1 MTGAA
6 LSATTKNPEEAIW
19 LQQALA
25 GDDEAFGRI
34 VEAFQGPVYNLCYR
48 MLEEP
53 TEAEDAAQETFMK
66 AYRNLGSYDPKRK
79 FINWILAIASNHC
92 VDRLRK
98 RRLSLISLQEINPWR
113 APAAEIEAPESSLA
127 DLEQEQEIQQM
138 LSELSGTDRAAIVL
152 RYWYDLSYAEIAAS
166 LSLTESAVK
175 SRLHRAR
182 NQLAESWTTGQSSGP
197 VFEGRRDG
205 APTVS

>member
-6 LSATTKNPEEAIW
+6 LSASTKNPEEAVW
-19 LQQALA
+19 LEQAMA
-25 GDDEAFGRI
+25 GDDEAFGR
-34 VEAFQGPVYNLCYR
+34 VVQAFQGPVYNVCYR
-48 MLEEP
+48 MLEDP
-53 TEAEDAAQETFMK
+53 AEAEDAAQETFMK
-66 AYRNLGSYDPKRK
+66 AYRNLSGYDPKRK

-98 RRLSLISLQEINPWR
+98 RRLQLVSLQELNPWNT
-113 APAAEIEAPESSLA
+113 PAASEKAPEGWLA
-127 DLEQEQEIQQM
+127 DLEREQEIQELLTD
-138 LSELSGTDRAAIVL
+138 LSPTDRAAIIL
-152 RYWYDLSYAEIAAS
+152 RYWYDMSYDDIAHS

-182 NQLAESWTTGQSSGP
+182 NQLAEGWLAGEMAAP
-197 VFEGRRDG
+197 VLEGRRDE

>member
-6 LSATTKNPEEAIW
+6 LSATTKNPEEAVW
-19 LQQALA
+19 LEQARA
-25 GDDEAFGRI
+25 GDDDAFGNI

-48 MLEEP
+48 MLQDP

-66 AYRNLGSYDPKRK
+66 AYRNLKGYDPKRK

-98 RRLSLISLQEINPWR
+98 RRLQLVSLQDINPWN
-113 APAAEIEAPESSLA
+113 APAAGTEAPEDSMA
-127 DLEQEQEIQQM
+127 DLEQEHEIQELLKD
-138 LSELSGTDRAAIVL
+138 LSATDRAAIVL
-152 RYWYDLSYAEIAAS
+152 RYWYDMSYADIAQS

-182 NQLAESWTTGQSSGP
+182 NELAEGWLARDAVAP
-197 VFEGRRDG
+197 VLEGRCDE
-205 APTVS
+205 APTIS